1 MTARDESARML
12 ASLMGIDQDEAA
24 ERLDRRVLITV
35 SDQRSARSLASEVTL
50 LLERTLSVTDVPDE
64 ADLELVIGNATPRA
78 ACPRRYAS
86 ADAVSVIVGSNPA
99 PRTAREAHPLVVMIY
114 ATAVSA
120 AVLRA
125 VAGDGALPQGPDP
138 LEVKASQLGLPKLDA
153 LAPLDLTGAVLV
165 GAGAVGHGFLRALRT
180 VPVVGELLVLDPKKV
195 GEGNLNRCLY
205 LQPGDEGR
213 DKAVALA
220 DRAAPDFSSLRLVP
234 VVGEFRHYA
243 ETIDRVDTVIVTVDS
258 RRARRGIQ
266 EYAPRRVFDASTTD
280 VTAVV
285 MHAHEQPTDGAC
297 LACIYRHIP
306 DEHARER
313 SIAEGLGLDLDTVAR
328 GFIDEDAASRILQTH
343 PGLDKADL
351 IGKAFDTLFRQL
363 CATQTLTTP
372 EGRQVLTPFAFVS
385 SLAGALIVVEMLR
398 RAAGVVDANYW
409 QVDPWLGPLARLRK
423 YRSRST
429 ECIFCSSPAAQ
440 ALVQRWWG

>member
-24 ERLDRRVLITV
+24 ERLDRKVLITV
-35 SDQRSARSLASEVTL
+35 SDQPSAKSLASEVTL
-50 LLERTLSVTDVPDE
+50 LLERTLAVTDVPDE
-64 ADLELVIGNATPRA
+64 ADLELVVGNATPRA
-78 ACPRRYAS
+78 ACPRRYAA

-99 PRTAREAHPLVVMIY
+99 TRTAREAHPLVVMIY

-180 VPVVGELLVLDPKKV
+180 VPAAGELVVLDPKKV

-220 DRAAPDFSSLRLVP
+220 DRAAPDFSTLRLIP
-234 VVGEFRHYA
+234 MVGEFRQYA

-313 SIAEGLGLDLDTVAR
+313 SIADGLGLDLDTVAR
-328 GFIDEDAASRILQTH
+328 GFIDEDAATRILQAH

-363 CATQTLTTP
+363 CATQALTTP

-429 ECIFCSSPAAQ
+429 ECVFCSSPAAQ

>member
-1 MTARDESARML
+1 MPHTDDWFQKQANSFDS
-12 ASLMGIDQDEAA
+12 AA
-24 ERLDRRVLITV
+24 EVYE
-35 SDQRSARSLASEVTL
+35 RSR
-50 LLERTLSVTDVPDE
+50 P
-64 ADLELVIGNATPRA
+64 GYP
-78 ACPRRYAS
+78 
-86 ADAVSVIVGSNPA
+86 ADAVDWLMASA
-99 PRTAREAHPLVVMIY
+99 PSTV
-114 ATAVSA
+114 
-120 AVLRA
+120 
-125 VAGDGALPQGPDP
+125 
-138 LEVKASQLGLPKLDA
+138 
-153 LAPLDLTGAVLV
+153 LDL
-165 GAGAVGHGFLRALRT
+165 GAGTGKFT
-180 VPVVGELLVLDPKKV
+180 
-195 GEGNLNRCLY
+195 
-205 LQPGDEGR
+205 
-213 DKAVALA
+213 
-220 DRAAPDFSSLRLVP
+220 RL
-234 VVGEFRHYA
+234 
-243 ETIDRVDTVIVTVDS
+243 ISDRVDTVIVTVDS

-297 LACIYRHIP
+297 LACIYPHIP

-363 CATQTLTTP
+363 CATQALTTP

-429 ECIFCSSPAAQ
+429 ECVFCSSPAAQ